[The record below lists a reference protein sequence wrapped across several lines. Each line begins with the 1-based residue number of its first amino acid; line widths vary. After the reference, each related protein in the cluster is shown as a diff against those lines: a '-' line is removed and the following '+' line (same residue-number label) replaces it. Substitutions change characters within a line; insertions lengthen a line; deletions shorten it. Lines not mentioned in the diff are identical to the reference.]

1 MRLER
6 STFMLPVTQTI
17 GAAIVALGI
26 APFTQFAAGQSPH
39 TFALQQFNKQIAAYM
54 ALRDAVAQNLP
65 PPTISGNAP
74 DIFAVQA
81 IWADAI
87 RNARPRAKAGD
98 IFNMAAGVEFRRRID
113 SVLTQHSVGTAGL
126 ASDLQREFPDTPPL
140 LTVNATFD
148 WRFGAMMPTAIIQA
162 LPEVPWPLQYR
173 FVYRDLVLLD
183 VDAGLVVD
191 ILPDALEAP

>member
-17 GAAIVALGI
+17 GAAIAALGI
-26 APFTQFAAGQSPH
+26 VPFMLFAAGQSPPA
-39 TFALQQFNKQIAAYM
+39 FALQQFNQQVAAYM
-54 ALRDAVAQNLP
+54 ALRDDVAQNVR
-65 PPTISGNAP
+65 PPTISGNAS

-87 RNARPRAKAGD
+87 RKARPRAKAGD
-98 IFNMAAGVEFRRRID
+98 IFSAAAGVEFRRRID

-126 ASDLQREFPDTPPL
+126 ASDLQREFPNTPPL

-148 WRFGAMMPTAIIQA
+148 WRFGAMMPAAIIQA

-173 FVYRDLVLLD
+173 FVYHDLVLLD

-191 ILPDALEAP
+191 ILPDALGAP